1 MPIAMPFFDAKDAW
15 ITPSVV
21 VAVSALLFTVGSF
34 WWIQVRRGRLRCYTS
49 HSYSGSYGPNK
60 LVFVLPLV
68 LHNPAPAPLVV
79 ADLRLQIDT
88 LSKRGSDDS
97 AALPMRLR
105 WIASHSSVYPKNETR
120 AYSAAFAVDG
130 RKAVE
135 KFIEFQ
141 RDDPP
146 TLLQEGPYKATI
158 EALVEPRRWLA
169 GRKWRRIASYTFNTQ
184 LATEGRTS
192 LIPRTNDPDLW
203 GKGDQVWK

>member
-1 MPIAMPFFDAKDAW
+1 MPIAMPVFDAKDAW
-15 ITPSVV
+15 ITPSL
-21 VAVSALLFTVGSF
+21 AAAAFALLFTVGSF

-49 HSYSGSYGPNK
+49 HSYSGSYAPNK

-68 LHNPAPAPLVV
+68 LHNPAPAPLIV
-79 ADLRLQIDT
+79 ADLRLRIDVGQR
-88 LSKRGSDDS
+88 SSIDS
-97 AALPMRLR
+97 AELPMNLR
-105 WIASHSSVYPKNETR
+105 WIASHTSVYPKNDTR

-146 TLLQEGPYKATI
+146 TLLEDGPYNATV
-158 EALVEPRRWLA
+158 EAVIEPRRWWA
-169 GRKWRRIASYTFNTQ
+169 GRRWQELTSYTFNTQ
-184 LATEGRTS
+184 LAIEGRTS
-192 LIPRTNDPDLW
+192 LIPRSNDPDLW